1 VIPAIV
7 AALVAAG
14 LTLQVAAVQTETA
27 KGRNQDSTT
36 TATSEMG
43 RRADIVDLAIG
54 DPARKDRTVKAGVD
68 RPIDTRGGN
77 GAGDGAGTEIAASDV
92 AQRLRD
98 TRILLIGESHTSR
111 ESHRVQ
117 FQVIEALHRAGRRVI
132 IGLEMYPYTAQ
143 PALDRWSRGAVGGPA
158 AMSEE
163 AFIKESAW
171 YLHWGLNFGYYRDIF
186 LFARDNGL
194 RMVGLNA
201 PRDVIAAVRKKGLRN
216 LTPEEA
222 RQIPADIDAEN
233 AEHLTLFKTYFG
245 GGDATH
251 GGTGAT
257 GGTSGTS
264 ASGTNESVWKDMLGA
279 QAAWDATMAFHAVKA
294 WREAKDE
301 RAIVVVLVGSGH
313 VAYGLGIARQ
323 ARRSFDGEVS
333 SIIPVEI
340 AKRDKGESSEPVQ
353 VRASYADIVWG
364 VPAEPYLA
372 YPSLGI
378 TPVTRSADQLQQVV
392 VVDRNSPAAQAGVAV
407 GDIVLAIDGQPVTSR
422 ETFNRLSVTKDWG
435 DTADLKLRRGTE
447 EITVKLFLRR

>member
-1 VIPAIV
+1 VIPAII

-14 LTLQVAAVQTETA
+14 LILQAP
-27 KGRNQDSTT
+27 
-36 TATSEMG
+36 
-43 RRADIVDLAIG
+43 RADIVDLSIG
-54 DPARKDRTVKAGVD
+54 DPARKHRTVNLGVD
-68 RPIDTRGGN
+68 RPIDTR
-77 GAGDGAGTEIAASDV
+77 AGDGTEIPAGDLP
-92 AQRLRD
+92 QRLRD
-98 TRILLIGESHTSR
+98 TRILLIGEAHTSR

-158 AMSEE
+158 PMSEA
-163 AFIKESAW
+163 AFLEESGW
-171 YLHWGLNFGYYRDIF
+171 YLHWGLHFGYYRDIF

-194 RMVGLNA
+194 RMVGVNA
-201 PRDVIAAVRKKGLRN
+201 PRDVIAAVRKKGLQN

-222 RQIPADIDAEN
+222 RQIPADIDADN

-251 GGTGAT
+251 GGA
-257 GGTSGTS
+257 GGTSES
-264 ASGTNESVWKDMLGA
+264 AWKDMLGA
-279 QAAWDATMAFHAVKA
+279 QAAWDATMAFHAAKA
-294 WREAKDE
+294 WREAKDD

-333 SIIPVEI
+333 SVIPVDI
-340 AKRDKGESSEPVQ
+340 AKGETML

-364 VPAEPYLA
+364 VPREPYPA
-372 YPSLGI
+372 HPSFGI

-392 VVDRNSPAAQAGVAV
+392 VVERDSPAATAGVAV
-407 GDIVLAIDGQPVTSR
+407 GDIVLAIDGQAVTSR
-422 ETFNRLSVTKDWG
+422 ESFNRLSVTKNWG
-435 DTADLKLRRGTE
+435 DTAELKIRRGTE
-447 EITVKLFLRR
+447 ETTLKLMLRR